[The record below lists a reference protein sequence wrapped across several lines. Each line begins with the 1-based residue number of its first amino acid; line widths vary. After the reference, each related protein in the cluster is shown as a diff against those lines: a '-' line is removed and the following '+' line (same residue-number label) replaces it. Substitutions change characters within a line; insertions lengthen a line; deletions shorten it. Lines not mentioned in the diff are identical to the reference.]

1 MIKENLNEW
10 SQVNDFGLEI
20 NVAKIESYSNKQL
33 FLNELMELEN
43 SLSTVAELIIKPKNV
58 DSLDTSI
65 IQFKVTDNV
74 RKVMMVINTN

>member
-43 SLSTVAELIIKPKNV
+43 SLSTVAELITKPINV